1 MEIFEKLKTRTT
13 VNLSKTFVQSGEIY
27 ISKKAE
33 LIWTVL
39 GSCITVI
46 FYIKSKG
53 ITLFSHAQLPSKN
66 LMNDSCIS
74 SCSKPCYMIAEKEN
88 KFKYVTCS
96 INYMVEEVNKLNI
109 TKKDIKIYL
118 LGGASSFNITMG
130 NSKNVAERN
139 VEVAQKMLKR
149 LNIPIVEDTSG
160 RISRKVSFNT
170 LTGELAVNI

>member
-1 MEIFEKLKTRTT
+1 MEILDEQKIKTT

-27 ISKKAE
+27 ISKKNE
-33 LIWTVL
+33 IIWTVL

-46 FYIKSKG
+46 FHIKSKG
-53 ITLFSHAQLPSKN
+53 ITLFSHAQLPSEN
-66 LMNDSCIS
+66 FMNDSCIG
-74 SCSKPCYMIAEKEN
+74 SCTKPCYMIAEKEN

-96 INYMVEEVNKLNI
+96 INYMLEEISKLNI
-109 TKKDIKIYL
+109 EKKELKIYL

-139 VEVAQKMLKR
+139 VEVAQKMLRK
-149 LNIPIVEDTSG
+149 LNIPFVEDTCG

-170 LTGELAVNI
+170 ETGELAVNI